1 MGRLQP
7 RLAWDHKIYTA
18 RKLGELPLRLQP
30 KHPCPLTGW
39 LALIHGHGTLI
50 TASLYGVC
58 FGKGLTTYWTI
69 PCPLQ
74 GQVVVPTKGSYWS
87 RLGLQPTQVVQE
99 STNHI
104 TTSEI
109 NHHSSSLTML
119 CRAYSSR
126 RGIRDKLVSTQD
138 HDFPGFL
145 PVCKRSSRGRSK
157 SSGYPL
163 LATNNSKVHSC
174 TRLYRYIKPTHI
186 PSQKV
191 LWSHQNTTTKYYA
204 RVQKCLPSRVCKG
217 CTYWKLSFSSKNPI
231 LQNTQITN
239 ISNTVQKVVSNI
251 FEITLI
257 IN

>member
-7 RLAWDHKIYTA
+7 RLSMGSQNLYRAQTREAIPFGYN
-18 RKLGELPLRLQP
+18 R
-30 KHPCPLTGW
+30 KHPCPRTEW
-39 LALIHGHGTLI
+39 QALIRGHGTFI

-74 GQVVVPTKGSYWS
+74 GQVVVPTKGSYWT
-87 RLGLQPTQVVQE
+87 RLGLQPTQVIQV
-99 STNHI
+99 STNNI

-119 CRAYSSR
+119 CRAYSSQ

-145 PVCKRSSRGRSK
+145 PACKRSSRGWSK
-157 SSGYPL
+157 SSVYPL
-163 LATNNSKVHSC
+163 LATNNSKKHSC
-174 TRLYRYIKPTHI
+174 TRLHRYINCHLYSKTKGAVIVSKH
-186 PSQKV
+186 
-191 LWSHQNTTTKYYA
+191 HNKYYA

-217 CTYWKLSFSSKNPI
+217 CTFWKLSLFSKILFCKISK
-231 LQNTQITN
+231 
-239 ISNTVQKVVSNI
+239 
-251 FEITLI
+251 
-257 IN
+257 